1 MFVSCPLRGSG
12 SLRRVSVRLPSPKG
26 SSMRSLAGVSR
37 PAARSRTMPDVM
49 QVKISIATRMPRLC
63 FSERPSRYVFSLSLA
78 VDFISIFF
86 RCSQKRLVTIGRRYL
101 STVRR
106 SLFSTI
112 SKCSARN
119 PCGLL
124 SERTVLCRRQRVTRE
139 RSVMLLPRMIIC
151 RA

>member
-1 MFVSCPLRGSG
+1 MSVSCPLRGAG
-12 SLRRVSVRLPSPKG
+12 SLRRVSARQPSSKG
-26 SSMRSLAGVSR
+26 SPIHPLAGASR
-37 PAARSRTMPDVM
+37 PVVRIRTIPEAT
-49 QVKISIATRMPRLC
+49 QVRTSIATRMPRLC
-63 FSERPSRYVFSLSLA
+63 FSERPSRYASSLSLA
-78 VDFISIFF
+78 VDFIFIFQML
-86 RCSQKRLVTIGRRYL
+86 SKRLIIIGRRYL

-106 SLFSTI
+106 SLFSKI

-139 RSVMLLPRMIIC
+139 RSVMLLPRIIIC